1 MENNTI
7 RAPSP
12 RKHSAL
18 VTITDDFDTPS
29 QAPTPTPQT
38 TLTTHPH
45 LAHYI
50 HSLLN
55 NVHFPPPRSALS
67 QHPLSVSSSGG
78 SNDSDSDD
86 EHRGN
91 VSNVSQ
97 SGSEAAS
104 TSGASG
110 VTKSSQEGG
119 LAKSDDGS
127 SRKATTAEKEELV
140 KKIVELLDNDQEEEI
155 KGTLKPYMGEL
166 GKVMFLCL

>member
-1 MENNTI
+1 MENTI
-7 RAPSP
+7 KAPSP

-18 VTITDDFDTPS
+18 LTTADDFDTPS
-29 QAPTPTPQT
+29 QAPTPTPPA
-38 TLTTHPH
+38 TLTAHPH

-78 SNDSDSDD
+78 SDGSDSDD
-86 EHRGN
+86 DHHGN

-110 VTKSSQEGG
+110 VTKSSQETGVTR
-119 LAKSDDGS
+119 SDYGTA
-127 SRKATTAEKEELV
+127 RKATTAEKEELV

-166 GKVMFLCL
+166 GKVLFLYL